1 VPTITISRTGLI
13 EKPKGLGEGRIS
25 EGTISIAYGSLATYQ
40 RVRAG
45 SLGLRSLTS
54 LHLTPDI
61 TGIPGSPEITP
72 RAKVTSPG
80 SLNNYADI
88 YANATQTGSANIL
101 AAVTYITFGT
111 PFAGSPNVQ
120 ITRGSPTT
128 TPAAGSASYLFIRR
142 IRKGSAS
149 ARGTPSG
156 YAYYKAQG
164 PAPKVKFNYIAVG
177 D

>member
-1 VPTITISRTGLI
+1 MPTIVISRTGLI

-25 EGTISIAYGSLATYQ
+25 EGTISVAYGSLATYQ

-45 SLGLRSLTS
+45 SFGLRSLTS

-61 TGIPGSPEITP
+61 SGIPGSPEIVA
-72 RAKVTSPG
+72 RAKITSAG

-88 YANATQTGSANIL
+88 YATATQVGSKNIL
-101 AAVTYITFGT
+101 AAVTYISFGT

-128 TPAAGSASYLFIRR
+128 TPAAGSAAYLFIRR
-142 IRKGSAS
+142 IRSAS
-149 ARGTPSG
+149 VAARGTPSG
-156 YAYYKAQG
+156 YAYYKAEG
-164 PAPKVKFNYIAVG
+164 PAPKVKFNYLAVG